1 MTTQNR
7 QKSNAK
13 KKQKT
18 KKTKTVYANLKS
30 RNSSTLKD
38 IFPKKTS
45 YFKASKNIWFY
56 N

>member
-30 RNSSTLKD
+30 RNSSTLERYISKEN
-38 IFPKKTS
+38 
-45 YFKASKNIWFY
+45 FKASKNIWFY